1 MKISITTPTIRP
13 DMMKIVADSLAKQD
27 FDGEWEWLVGSP
39 AHLEEEMKQAIGD
52 VPFRFIPE
60 PPKNK
65 GDFYNLNKCWN
76 SLFRQSKGELIVNI
90 VDGLWFPPDVLSNL
104 WLQFVANPKACI
116 TTVGNQY
123 EVVNGRLEVLIWKDP
138 RMRLD
143 QGSFYQVNYPEMELC
158 LASIPKQ
165 AIVDC
170 KGIKEKWDE
179 FAALSEKEMCARM
192 EKFGYT
198 LWIDQAIVYKAIY
211 HLRIG
216 GNSEWDKHYFEGC
229 EYMEYCMNQVNQER
243 ELLGDL

>member
-1 MKISITTPTIRP
+1 MKISVTTPTIRP
-13 DMMKIVADSLAKQD
+13 EMMKIVADSLAKQD
-27 FDGEWEWLVGSP
+27 FDGEWEWLIGGP
-39 AHLEEEMKQAIGD
+39 QKIEEELKEIIKI
-52 VPFRFIPE
+52 PFTFVPE
-60 PPKNK
+60 PSKRK
-65 GDFYNLNKCWN
+65 EDFYNLNKCWN

-143 QGSFYQVNYPEMELC
+143 QGSFYQVDYPEMELC

-211 HLRIG
+211 HPRIG
-216 GNSEWDKHYFEGC
+216 GNSEWDKHYFKGC
-229 EYMEYCMNQVNQER
+229 EYMEYCMSQVNQER